1 MSIKSN
7 FPIYKLSDSVFQI
20 GDINYDSTFIKT
32 ISDLLSL
39 GNKFVPNYFH
49 DKTQYLQFIL
59 RDIDLKILDFNR
71 TFFVK
76 SNSIKKQ
83 KNLNQDQIINK
94 NKKFAIID
102 DNYFEQMIKFMK
114 NKKHID
120 YDKLYLNN
128 EVKEFRL
135 NIHKKLLDN
144 FDNIN
149 IKPNITLEQLKAII
163 TFQKNKPFKII
174 DCDKNVGLALISNEL
189 YKENVKKFLNEDKT
203 YSKLSNNPLDDSI
216 IKINESLNNLFKFNH
231 ISIQLLNK
239 LNLKPN
245 ENKLGSFRLLAKLHK
260 PDFSWRPIINCR
272 NNPTSKI
279 CNFLDKLL
287 KPLVENTETF
297 IKDSQNLI
305 QKCQDMIFETKPM
318 IYSMDFTSLYSK
330 MNHTHT
336 ANTITDYIKD
346 FLDTTHLTAFG
357 LRSLILII
365 LNYNY
370 FKYEEDFYKQL
381 DGMAMGVYAMYD
393 KTTKKLKFW
402 LYTKPTNNFS
412 YLLNESNHPES
423 IFKNIPMSLFIR
435 NKRICTNYSDF
446 LAASYKTTI
455 QLLKRKFC
463 MDNIVSAFNVVR
475 KINREELLPYKFKND
490 FNSHKTI
497 LFFNEF
503 NYNLYINNIIYE
515 SFSNTKIEN
524 LEIKIV
530 NKIATNINRLFVHN
544 FKITNFYINQTYKCN
559 TKNCMC
565 CNFIYNQPYVELK
578 DVNFKLPLLNNGNCL
593 SKNIIYI
600 IICTQCN
607 IFYVG
612 ETSKTLKERIYQ
624 HLYKIKKFKAFK
636 KNICEVSIHFNTKF
650 HYLSQFKVCIFK
662 ENLSDSILRKSE
674 EKDLINFL
682 NLYKTRCIN
691 SFISFNI
698 KKFAFS

>member
-149 IKPNITLEQLKAII
+149 IKPNITLEQIKAII

-381 DGMAMGVYAMYD
+381 DGMAMGVICGPTLANLYLYILEIKWLNLNKPLVYLRFIDDIFLVIKDKLDIENFVKTFIYLTLNIVTDDIVNFLDLYAMYD

-402 LYTKPTNNFS
+402 P
-412 YLLNESNHPES
+412 
-423 IFKNIPMSLFIR
+423 I
-435 NKRICTNYSDF
+435 
-446 LAASYKTTI
+446 
-455 QLLKRKFC
+455 
-463 MDNIVSAFNVVR
+463 
-475 KINREELLPYKFKND
+475 
-490 FNSHKTI
+490 TI
-497 LFFNEF
+497 L
-503 NYNLYINNIIYE
+503 
-515 SFSNTKIEN
+515 
-524 LEIKIV
+524 V
-530 NKIATNINRLFVHN
+530 
-544 FKITNFYINQTYKCN
+544 
-559 TKNCMC
+559 
-565 CNFIYNQPYVELK
+565 
-578 DVNFKLPLLNNGNCL
+578 
-593 SKNIIYI
+593 
-600 IICTQCN
+600 
-607 IFYVG
+607 
-612 ETSKTLKERIYQ
+612 
-624 HLYKIKKFKAFK
+624 
-636 KNICEVSIHFNTKF
+636 
-650 HYLSQFKVCIFK
+650 
-662 ENLSDSILRKSE
+662 
-674 EKDLINFL
+674 
-682 NLYKTRCIN
+682 
-691 SFISFNI
+691 IS
-698 KKFAFS
+698 